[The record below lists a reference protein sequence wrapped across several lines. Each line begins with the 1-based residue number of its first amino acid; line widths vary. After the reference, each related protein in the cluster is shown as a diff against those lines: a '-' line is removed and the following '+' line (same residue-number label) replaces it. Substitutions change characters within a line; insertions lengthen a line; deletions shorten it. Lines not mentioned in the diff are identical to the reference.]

1 MRISHKK
8 KEIIKGSRMR
18 LLYSHHKLGIINE
31 KIETSFCEEDLRIS
45 VKYRRKRTGSL
56 RRGDDAVPVSL

>member
-1 MRISHKK
+1 
-8 KEIIKGSRMR
+8 MR